1 MFVEI
6 TRRNTKGEDKVN
18 LVNTDR
24 ITAILETT
32 QEEQNLY
39 DENGDL
45 VETRKPTERLF
56 VVLIDNRTCLT
67 ITEKSYNE
75 LVKKLTK

>member
-32 QEEQNLY
+32 QEDINLY
-39 DENGDL
+39 NEEGDL
-45 VETRKPTERLF
+45 VETRTPTERLF

-67 ITEKSYNE
+67 ITEDTYNE
-75 LVKKLTK
+75 LVKKLAK

>member
-18 LVNTDR
+18 LVNVDR

-39 DENGDL
+39 NEEGDL

-56 VVLIDNRTCLT
+56 AVLIDNRTCLT